1 MFEWLM
7 QLRETCYST
16 SPEFITKNV
25 TLGRPEGRDA
35 WEGVGE
41 GHGASAPSAGTTVP
55 RPRVTNPEALS
66 LDLRF
71 PGSFD
76 TEADAPSRRAGV
88 AH

>member
-1 MFEWLM
+1 M
-7 QLRETCYST
+7 
-16 SPEFITKNV
+16 
-25 TLGRPEGRDA
+25 GRCG
-35 WEGVGE
+35 G
-41 GHGASAPSAGTTVP
+41 GARSVRALC
-55 RPRVTNPEALS
+55 RPRVTNPKALS